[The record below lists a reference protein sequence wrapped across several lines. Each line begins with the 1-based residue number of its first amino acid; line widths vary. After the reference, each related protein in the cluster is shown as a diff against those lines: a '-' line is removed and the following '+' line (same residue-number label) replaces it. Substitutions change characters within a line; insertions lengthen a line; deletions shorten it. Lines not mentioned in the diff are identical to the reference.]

1 MSKTKR
7 SWTFLLA
14 LAMLLSLCACG
25 KQESEEQ
32 PELVVIG
39 QPQVSSQTEPGYV
52 TELRQQPGSP
62 RGDGRRQL
70 RRPSL

>member
-25 KQESEEQ
+25 KQEGEEQ
-32 PELVVIG
+32 PEMVVIG
-39 QPQVSSQTEPGYV
+39 QPQV
-52 TELRQQPGSP
+52 
-62 RGDGRRQL
+62 
-70 RRPSL
+70 